1 MHVHSFLHWFMQT
14 VLHLHDM
21 GSKIANAAHCTPARH
36 WGLTMIVDQADDV
49 AAPPAHGGRRAWRFA
64 AAGRALW
71 PDAGPTALVPPATPG
86 LAGHWPTP
94 PSGRPRTARRVL
106 PADAASPKAARE
118 FARATLE
125 EWGLADAVEDVLVA
139 VSELVTNALRHGL
152 TDLLRPAPPCPIQVV
167 LLGHPRRLVVVVTD
181 PGTQVPEQ
189 AEPDPDRFGEAGR
202 GLVVVGAVSDAWGWA
217 PLTTGGKA
225 VWAAFDLRPA
235 STGR

>member
-1 MHVHSFLHWFMQT
+1 MTRQT
-14 VLHLHDM
+14 TSPLRPRT
-21 GSKIANAAHCTPARH
+21 GEA
-36 WGLTMIVDQADDV
+36 GLAVR
-49 AAPPAHGGRRAWRFA
+49 GRRAGA
-64 AAGRALW
+64 VAGRR
-71 PDAGPTALVPPATPG
+71 PDGVGP
-86 LAGHWPTP
+86 AGHTGAGRPLADA

-235 STGR
+235 SAGR